1 MKTLL
6 TAFLVFFSLCVIA
19 QPEKKSV
26 VIGSMLNRPNALL
39 IVNPQNSDQGV
50 LLPQLSSA
58 QRMSMKPS
66 SPADDGLIVFDL
78 NAQSYFFW
86 SNGNW
91 IKIGVQR
98 QNRFYSID
106 PAGFQELKPDDEI
119 RHNNMVIFE
128 SDNSFITTS
137 RADGG
142 EEIVAPINLPHGS
155 MMNEITIYYMDNGT
169 NDLTVAVFRKPF
181 SGAAE
186 EITRWTS
193 SGASATIS
201 SQSLTDFAGKETID
215 LEKYTYRV
223 VVRFDQ
229 GKEEGI
235 DSPEDARQ
243 RVYGVRIKYQE

>member
-1 MKTLL
+1 MKTFL
-6 TAFLVFFSLCVIA
+6 TASIVLFSLAVIA
-19 QPEKKSV
+19 QPDKKSV

-50 LLPQLSSA
+50 LLPQLSSP
-58 QRMSMKPS
+58 QRVSMKPS
-66 SPADDGLIVFDL
+66 SPAEDGLIVFDV
-78 NAQSYFFW
+78 NEQSYFFW
-86 SNGNW
+86 SNGSW
-91 IKIGVQR
+91 VKIRVHR

-106 PAGFQELKPDDEI
+106 PANFQELKPNDEI

-137 RADGG
+137 RANSG
-142 EEIVAPINLPHGS
+142 EEVVAPINLPHGS
-155 MMNEITIYYMDNGT
+155 LVNEITIYYMDNAAK
-169 NDLTVAVFRKPF
+169 DLTVAVFRKPF

-223 VVRFDQ
+223 IVKFNQDD
-229 GKEEGI
+229 EGV
-235 DSPEDARQ
+235 DSPDEASQ
-243 RVYGVRIKYQE
+243 RLYGIRIKYQE

>member
-6 TAFLVFFSLCVIA
+6 TASIIFFSLAVIA
-19 QPEKKSV
+19 QPDKKSV

-66 SPADDGLIVFDL
+66 SPAEDGLIVFDV

-91 IKIGVQR
+91 VKIGVHR

-106 PAGFQELKPDDEI
+106 PANFQELKPDDQI

-137 RADGG
+137 RAEGG

-155 MMNEITIYYMDNGT
+155 LVNEITIYYMDNDAD
-169 NDLTVAVFRKPF
+169 DLTVSVFRKPF

-186 EITRWTS
+186 ELTRWTS
-193 SGASATIS
+193 AGASATINN
-201 SQSLTDFAGKETID
+201 QSLTDFAGKEIID

-223 VVRFDQ
+223 IVKFDLDD
-229 GKEEGI
+229 EGI
-235 DSPEDARQ
+235 DSPREARQ
-243 RVYGVRIKYQE
+243 RLYGIRIKYQE

>member
-6 TAFLVFFSLCVIA
+6 TASLVFFSLGVIA

-50 LLPQLSSA
+50 LLPQLSSG

-66 SPADDGLIVFDL
+66 SPAEDGLIVFDV

-91 IKIGVQR
+91 EKIGVQR

-128 SDNSFITTS
+128 SDNSFVTTS
-137 RADGG
+137 RADAG
-142 EEIVAPINLPHGS
+142 EEIMAPINLPHGAVV
-155 MMNEITIYYMDNGT
+155 NEITIYYMDNHPA
-169 NDLTVAVFRKPF
+169 NLTVAIMRK
-181 SGAAE
+181 SLAGGID
-186 EITRWTS
+186 EIVKWQS
-193 SGASATIS
+193 AGASAAIN
-201 SQSLTDFAGKETID
+201 SQSIADLKGKEIID
-215 LEKYTYRV
+215 LENYTYRV
-223 VVRFDQ
+223 IVTFDQ
-229 GKEEGI
+229 GREDGI
-235 DSPEDARQ
+235 DSPENARQ
-243 RVYGVRIKYQE
+243 RLYGIRIKYQE